1 MLRRVMAILAVL
13 ASLAAHATAWG
24 GTVRD
29 VVRFK
34 GQGESVLRGFGLVIG
49 LPQTGDSGKDLALAR
64 PLAKLLES
72 NGAAVGDLRD
82 LEKSRT
88 VALVMVT
95 CTIPASGARAD
106 DTLDLWVSAVG
117 NATNLDGGQLFL
129 APLRG
134 PFVGSPVYAM
144 GEGPVEVEGSARTRG
159 RVRGGARMVED
170 VMMPPIGDSFDLII
184 DRPFADWST
193 ATQIALA
200 INAKAMP
207 AGPAVA
213 RAIDDRTVRVM
224 IPPAER
230 NDRAGFIADV
240 LSAEITL
247 AQIDLPAT
255 IVYNSK
261 RGAILV
267 DGDVT
272 IGAVAI
278 THRNLQITT
287 TTPAPAGAPAAPP
300 QAPPTPQTR
309 VERWAGMQTN
319 AKASE
324 QARLSDLLAAFKQ
337 LDIPTSEQ
345 IAVLEMLHKMGKL
358 QAKIVID

>member
-1 MLRRVMAILAVL
+1 MQRMLAAILGLVM
-13 ASLAAHATAWG
+13 LAAGAEA

-29 VVRFK
+29 LVRFK
-34 GQGESVLRGFGLVIG
+34 GQGESVLRGFGLVVG

-72 NGAAVGDLRD
+72 NGAGIGDVKD
-82 LEKSRT
+82 LEKSKT

-95 CTIPASGARAD
+95 CTVPASGARAD
-106 DTLDLWVSAVG
+106 DTLDVWVSAVG
-117 NATNLDGGQLFL
+117 NASSLDGGQLFL

-134 PFVGSPVYAM
+134 PYVGSPVYAM
-144 GEGPVEVEGSARTRG
+144 SEGTVEIEGGVRTRG
-159 RVRGGARMVED
+159 RVRGGARMIQD
-170 VMMPPIGDSFDLII
+170 VLMPEIGDSFDLII

-193 ATQIALA
+193 AMQVALA

-207 AGPAVA
+207 TGPAVA
-213 RAIDDRTVRVM
+213 RAIDDRTVRVS
-224 IPPAER
+224 IPEAER
-230 NDRAGFIADV
+230 RDRAGFIADV
-240 LSAEITL
+240 LSADISL

-255 IVYNSK
+255 IVYNAK

-278 THRNLQITT
+278 THSNLQITT
-287 TTPAPAGAPAAPP
+287 TTPPP
-300 QAPPTPQTR
+300 QATPQNPIVE
-309 VERWAGMQTN
+309 VERWAGLAPG
-319 AKASE
+319 AKPSE

-337 LDIPTSEQ
+337 LDIPTTEQ